1 MKHQYEEKNERPIL
15 DWDILRVE
23 IISMYNS
30 SPDII
35 KEIGGDK
42 TSLEE
47 TAKEVFVALI
57 YDYAKSRFHGKPPF
71 DLSYKLAEA

>member
-1 MKHQYEEKNERPIL
+1 MKHQYIDKNERPIL

-47 TAKEVFVALI
+47 IAKEVFVALI

>member
-1 MKHQYEEKNERPIL
+1 MKQQYLDENERPIL

-35 KEIGGDK
+35 KEIGGNK
-42 TSLEE
+42 TTLEE

-57 YDYAKSRFHGKPPF
+57 YDYAKSRFHGKFPF